1 MKIEIWHL
9 NILFDEILKYAYY
22 SILNST
28 INSSINGVAMDI
40 ITANQ
45 LKTKGVTVI
54 ESKLADKK
62 EVIITVRGKEKYV
75 IMDMQQY
82 NYLRECE
89 LDAALHETR
98 ADYQIGR
105 YVAESVE
112 DHIKRITK

>member
-1 MKIEIWHL
+1 MIY
-9 NILFDEILKYAYY
+9 N
-22 SILNST
+22 T
-28 INSSINGVAMDI
+28 INEVIMDA

-45 LKTKGVTVI
+45 LKTKGVSAI

-75 IMDMQQY
+75 IMDMKQY

-98 ADYQIGR
+98 ADYQNGK
-105 YVAESVE
+105 YVAESVG
-112 DHIKRITK
+112 DHIKRITT